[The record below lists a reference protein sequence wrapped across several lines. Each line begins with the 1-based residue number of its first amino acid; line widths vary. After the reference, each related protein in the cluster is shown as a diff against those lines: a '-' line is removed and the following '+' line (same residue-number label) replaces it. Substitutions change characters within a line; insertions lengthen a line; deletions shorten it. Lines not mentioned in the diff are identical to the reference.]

1 MFPNNNHYDTERI
14 RGIEPS
20 NLNILHSRGQSSR
33 GLDELDS
40 HISAGYDHLFRDND
54 QQDSSTSTNQV
65 QSVADTGPFNPRTS
79 AGHEPDSLDPRAPAS
94 HGQLIQSVSQ
104 LQPDNS
110 TSHDPSLRGIGQSEA
125 SDFIRLSRSV
135 ECDDNNTRRA
145 HMHTNTIRDLE
156 SQGNL
161 VIYDY
166 TV

>member
-1 MFPNNNHYDTERI
+1 MKILIIKHCWLELIKWISYRIIKWLILTIIQKFKKINSFLSLNNNCNVQLVWKIFD
-14 RGIEPS
+14 
-20 NLNILHSRGQSSR
+20 NHSLLQ
-33 GLDELDS
+33 L
-40 HISAGYDHLFRDND
+40 
-54 QQDSSTSTNQV
+54 Q
-65 QSVADTGPFNPRTS
+65 NPIHWIQ
-79 AGHEPDSLDPRAPAS
+79 ARAPAS

-104 LQPDNS
+104 LQLDNS

-161 VIYDY
+161 IIYDY